1 DMEGTYLQFRAEA
14 GWWGALPPQRLAPDA
29 RNLVRDWFRR
39 QMPQQRFVDA
49 DLQKADQI
57 TLWQYAAHRKGAART
72 RQVVARWAKRPF
84 GRKPG
89 RTRGLGCRSEEH
101 TSELQSLA
109 YLVCRLLLEK
119 KKNIKNH
126 V

>member
-1 DMEGTYLQFRAEA
+1 MV
-14 GWWGALPPQRLAPDA
+14 GALPTQRLASDA

-89 RTRGLGCRSEEH
+89 RTCGLGCWEPFEA
-101 TSELQSLA
+101 LA
-109 YLVCRLLLEK
+109 RDFVAHQPAFGGER
-119 KKNIKNH
+119 
-126 V
+126 